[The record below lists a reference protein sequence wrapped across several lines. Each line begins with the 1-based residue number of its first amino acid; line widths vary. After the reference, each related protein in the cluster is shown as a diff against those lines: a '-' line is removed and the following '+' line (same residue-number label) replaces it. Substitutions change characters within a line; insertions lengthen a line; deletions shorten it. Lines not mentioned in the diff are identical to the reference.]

1 MMTLELERV
10 RRKARYA
17 ATKLANSLWT
27 DVERVVLGQVTA
39 WEDPKGYSVWEIDRK
54 DQAFDSYIKVM
65 NANYQAT
72 VWDWTNDN

>member
-27 DVERVVLGQVTA
+27 DVERVVLDQVTA
-39 WEDPKGYSVWEIDRK
+39 WEDPKGYSVWEVDREG
-54 DQAFDSYIKVM
+54 QAFASYIKVM
-65 NANYQAT
+65 NANYQAM
-72 VWDWTNDN
+72 VWDWTTNN

>member
-27 DVERVVLGQVTA
+27 DVERVVLDQVTA
-39 WEDPKGYSVWEIDRK
+39 WEDPKGYSVWEVDREG
-54 DQAFDSYIKVM
+54 QAFASYIKVT
-65 NANYQAT
+65 NATGQAT
-72 VWDWTNDN
+72 VWDWTTDN